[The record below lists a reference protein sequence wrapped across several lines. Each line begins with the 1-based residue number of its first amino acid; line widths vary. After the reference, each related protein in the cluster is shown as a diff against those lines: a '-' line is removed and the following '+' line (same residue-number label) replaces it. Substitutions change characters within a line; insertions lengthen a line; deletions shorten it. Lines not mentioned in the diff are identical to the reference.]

1 MTISSFLLCD
11 LHLIWY
17 FLVYFVLFK
26 FLQYVLFSVSGLL
39 FLPTVIDKW
48 SSLRDFLFS
57 LLVLYHTFLLSSFL
71 YTYSRDFYYFLC
83 SSNIGVLFHLF
94 LIILYSLL
102 PLSVF
107 PPKMLFSMVCTFW
120 RQFSV
125 LFKFA
130 GSLFTLS
137 DFQTYYN
144 FNFIVLLLYYTE
156 VITFPQFGYLGI
168 FFTWPSFKLETIEV
182 NGEQFSPVY
191 SEFI

>member
-1 MTISSFLLCD
+1 MFITWMIILSLLLCG

-39 FLPTVIDKW
+39 FLPTVLDKW

-94 LIILYSLL
+94 HYFTVNYFNMFSRQ
-102 PLSVF
+102 
-107 PPKMLFSMVCTFW
+107 KMLFSSVCTFGANF
-120 RQFSV
+120 QSFLNLQSFIYTFSF
-125 LFKFA
+125 L
-130 GSLFTLS
+130 
-137 DFQTYYN
+137 TY
-144 FNFIVLLLYYTE
+144 F
-156 VITFPQFGYLGI
+156 
-168 FFTWPSFKLETIEV
+168 
-182 NGEQFSPVY
+182 
-191 SEFI
+191 